1 MPAESHLTAKLQAE
15 TPLDTGPLLTGKS
28 PSGNGRAAVDPGLMR
43 WSGLVKPLWGY
54 AALVRVTVKPSAWI
68 CRMWLRSLR
77 SASVR
82 AW

>member
-1 MPAESHLTAKLQAE
+1 MSALGAY
-15 TPLDTGPLLTGKS
+15 DLTGKS
-28 PSGNGRAAVDPGLMR
+28 PSGNGRAAADPGLMQ